1 MQGWIPRPLIIAAIV
16 LVSVVELVFR
26 VPDLLLIKE
35 RYDAQKAEYLS
46 KLVLPDTARAQLQKA
61 QADADRAVSEAKTA
75 QLQPDIAV
83 ATLAKAGFDATVA
96 RYAADAAPNQPPT
109 AKAQLEK
116 ARNDAEASA
125 YQPDLT
131 KVSLDKVKSEAATA
145 ALQPDF
151 TKIQMAKLGVDT
163 QVAVATL
170 PANLQAAAMSN
181 NMMTAMAP
189 IMSLLT
195 GVMHPQQEAP
205 AAQQDPAPAQG
216 SPPSRQQ
223 STAVS
228 TRAPVTGPALL
239 TTDHFNK
246 LTQAAHEAV
255 DQRDCA
261 KMLQVYKEAM
271 PIVRSAIGKLAK
283 EDIPEVARQ
292 QALEI
297 VGLRLW
303 INDPSQCNGERVN

>member
-75 QLQPDIAV
+75 QLQPDIA
-83 ATLAKAGFDATVA
+83 AAQLAKARFDVTVA

-116 ARNDAEASA
+116 ARNEAEASA

-131 KVSLDKVKSEAATA
+131 RVSLDKAKSEAATA
-145 ALQPDF
+145 VLQPDF

-170 PANLQAAAMSN
+170 PANLQAAALSN

-205 AAQQDPAPAQG
+205 AAQEAPATSGG
-216 SPPSRQQ
+216 STRIPSAAAQPTTS
-223 STAVS
+223 STAQPARRGAAMFLSDRVA
-228 TRAPVTGPALL
+228 TLLNAGEAALNRHDCAGAHRAFTDIKTYMGDAFKASDY
-239 TTDHFNK
+239 TTESRAK
-246 LTQAAHEAV
+246 AEAV
-255 DQRDCA
+255 A
-261 KMLQVYKEAM
+261 VLEM
-271 PIVRSAIGKLAK
+271 SAQECL
-283 EDIPEVARQ
+283 
-292 QALEI
+292 
-297 VGLRLW
+297 
-303 INDPSQCNGERVN
+303 SQK